1 VPVPITKWGAKGGL
15 PVLGWIRKY
24 VANRTCFAGDM
35 FYNVFIKENVLA
47 DILSKHRLEVTQVL
61 LTEYDEELHIK
72 NEKAISYNEGYKAGL
87 KLAQQELLEKQG
99 RQEQLIESIKA
110 LMENLG
116 ITAEEAMKALGIDQA
131 SYEKYLKLM

>member
-1 VPVPITKWGAKGGL
+1 
-15 PVLGWIRKY
+15 
-24 VANRTCFAGDM
+24 M
-35 FYNVFIKENVLA
+35 
-47 DILSKHRLEVTQVL
+47 L